1 MTISFVT
8 GLPYSSLVLFPL
20 IYSYIAARLIFP
32 ILPRM
37 AHVILELLVAL
48 PPFSRPI
55 SCHSTLL
62 LILQPRDWSMSVS
75 VTHYFSP
82 FYSQDV
88 MDICNMCL
96 MNEEIMPWHASVHF
110 YMLVHYKNFLSI
122 PSCSSW
128 NSHSCYQILLRC
140 HPVRKLFLT
149 TTSLLPAYNRLNYSL
164 TNPPYIF
171 LWIRQHKNYI
181 LSYVFFCILFLIHK
195 QHQHHLGTF

>member
-1 MTISFVT
+1 
-8 GLPYSSLVLFPL
+8 
-20 IYSYIAARLIFP
+20 
-32 ILPRM
+32 M
-37 AHVILELLVAL
+37 AHVILELLMIL
-48 PPFSRPI
+48 PHFSRPI

-75 VTHYFSP
+75 VTHHFSS

-96 MNEEIMPWHASVHF
+96 MNEEIRPWHASGHF

-140 HPVRKLFLT
+140 HPVQKLFLI
-149 TTSLLPAYNRLNYSL
+149 TTSLLPTTIDLIILSP
-164 TNPPYIF
+164 TPPYIS
-171 LWIRQHKNYI
+171 LWILQHTNHI
-181 LSYVFFCILFLIHK
+181 LSHGSFVFLFRSTDK
-195 QHQHHLGTF
+195 QHQHHLGTL